1 MTDKEE
7 RRQNTYSRI
16 IQMLELAHNDW
27 KIMPS
32 VKMKTVHLEEKINSA
47 EN

>member
-1 MTDKEE
+1 MTDKEK

-16 IQMLELAHNDW
+16 IQILELAHNDL
-27 KIMPS
+27 KITTS
-32 VKMKTVHLEEKINSA
+32 VKMKTVHLEEKINPA